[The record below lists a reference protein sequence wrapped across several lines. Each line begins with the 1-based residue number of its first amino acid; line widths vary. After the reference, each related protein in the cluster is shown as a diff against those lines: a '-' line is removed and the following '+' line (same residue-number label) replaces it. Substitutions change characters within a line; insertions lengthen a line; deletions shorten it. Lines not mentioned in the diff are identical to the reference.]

1 MKSSGNKNNDMQYC
15 KYRIHTLKQLHD
27 HPSKEH
33 QSRQFDFQECAVML
47 LQASKG
53 VHKICTEGGI
63 NARHQ
68 NRIQTRWQPR
78 AYPANETIWR

>member
-1 MKSSGNKNNDMQYC
+1 MTVNTEY
-15 KYRIHTLKQLHD
+15 ILHD

-33 QSRQFDFQECAVML
+33 QSRQCDFQECAVMV

-63 NARHQ
+63 NASD
-68 NRIQTRWQPR
+68 
-78 AYPANETIWR
+78 